1 MAALFG
7 EVLMI
12 SKFKLIYFKFK
23 GDYKDVLWYASDC
36 DHLRHIENRTRG
48 CFVDLFIR
56 IAELY
61 AVSLAYLIFGK
72 NTDGK
77 AVKLALEE
85 IISTLTELYQAL

>member
-1 MAALFG
+1 M
-7 EVLMI
+7 
-12 SKFKLIYFKFK
+12 
-23 GDYKDVLWYASDC
+23 
-36 DHLRHIENRTRG
+36 
-48 CFVDLFIR
+48 DLFIR